1 MATKGKPMS
10 KNGKGASP
18 RDAMKFRLAA
28 RYVKGKRLAQ
38 KRQPSKGHRSYLQDD
53 D

>member
-1 MATKGKPMS
+1 MATKQKP
-10 KNGKGASP
+10 NGKNADAM
-18 RDAMKFRLAA
+18 RDALRFKFATK
-28 RYVKGKRLAQ
+28 YVKGKRLAQ